1 MTTVTKTNNLVK
13 PGIYNNILD
22 KFYRNNF
29 NEWWNENQME
39 TVPAVNIKEN
49 KDNFSIEMAVPGM
62 KKDDFKVQVDG
73 DLITISSESE
83 TETKEEAKNY
93 SKREYNYSS
102 FSRSFTLPDSA
113 NTDKINA
120 NYADGVLKLSIAKK
134 EEAAKAIAKK
144 ITVS

>member
-1 MTTVTKTNNLVK
+1 
-13 PGIYNNILD
+13 
-22 KFYRNNF
+22 
-29 NEWWNENQME
+29 ME

-144 ITVS
+144 ITVSWFQYYKRPEIHGVSGFFIL